1 MPSCEQIPAVAS
13 NVGVVLSVRVVA
25 HVSSQI
31 KRPNRGVPWALDDE
45 SLASMILICIL
56 NIITVSGPSSV
67 FVLSSTQP
75 AYGGIGL
82 VVTGLAVLRRS
93 ACGIHGQG
101 RMAAIRRDSHCEGRC
116 DGRWGG
122 RPYFRDES
130 SAWVELVERAGSRN
144 RHCRS

>member
-13 NVGVVLSVRVVA
+13 NVGVVLSVRVA

-31 KRPNRGVPWALDDE
+31 KRPNGGVPWALDDE

-130 SAWVELVERAGSRN
+130 LAWVELVERAGSRN

>member
-13 NVGVVLSVRVVA
+13 NVGVVLSVRVA

-31 KRPNRGVPWALDDE
+31 KRPNGGVPWALDDE

-67 FVLSSTQP
+67 FVLRSTQP

-130 SAWVELVERAGSRN
+130 LAWVELVERAGSRN

>member
-13 NVGVVLSVRVVA
+13 NVGVVLSVRVA

-31 KRPNRGVPWALDDE
+31 KRPNGGVPWALDDE

-101 RMAAIRRDSHCEGRC
+101 RMAAIRVTVIVKGRC

-130 SAWVELVERAGSRN
+130 LAWVELVERAGSRN